1 MDLEKQVARSKEA
14 TKIFE
19 GRMHEIGVDR
29 NLLANKYH
37 ISISFP
43 NGRALLL
50 NDEQEMKVNEFIHQ
64 LLYEENAQLSSKV
77 EELLTPEENE

>member
-1 MDLEKQVARSKEA
+1 
-14 TKIFE
+14 
-19 GRMHEIGVDR
+19 MHEIGVDR

-43 NGRALLL
+43 NGRALFL

-64 LLYEENAQLSSKV
+64 LLQEEDSQLSSKI
-77 EELLTPEENE
+77 EELLTPEEHDN